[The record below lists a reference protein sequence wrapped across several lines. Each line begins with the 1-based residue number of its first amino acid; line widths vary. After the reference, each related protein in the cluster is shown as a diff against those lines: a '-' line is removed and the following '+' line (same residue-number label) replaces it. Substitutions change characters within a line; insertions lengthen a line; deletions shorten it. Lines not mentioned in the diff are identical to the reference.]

1 MDSCPCGRPIPESQC
16 CGRYLAGQAA
26 PATAEALMR
35 SRYTAY
41 VRCDVDYLVATHSA
55 RTRGEL
61 DRGAI
66 KLWARD
72 SRGLGLESLDVA
84 GGGQEDEEGEV
95 EFVARYEAN
104 GREQRH
110 HERSTFAREDGAW
123 VFVGGAPPRKKPER
137 HEERPSPNAQ
147 CPCGSGKKYK
157 RCCGRGA

>member
-1 MDSCPCGRPIPESQC
+1 MDSCPCGKPIPESQC

-26 PATAEALMR
+26 PTAEALMR

-55 RTRGEL
+55 KTREQL

-66 KLWARD
+66 KLWAKD
-72 SRGLGLESLDVA
+72 SKWLSLEILDVVD
-84 GGGQEDEEGEV
+84 GGEGDQEGEV
-95 EFVARYEAN
+95 EFVARYETN
-104 GREQRH
+104 GREQQH

-123 VFVGGAPPRKKPER
+123 VFVGGLPPKGKPVR
-137 HEERPSPNAQ
+137 REERPSPNAQ

-157 RCCGRGA
+157 RCCGQK